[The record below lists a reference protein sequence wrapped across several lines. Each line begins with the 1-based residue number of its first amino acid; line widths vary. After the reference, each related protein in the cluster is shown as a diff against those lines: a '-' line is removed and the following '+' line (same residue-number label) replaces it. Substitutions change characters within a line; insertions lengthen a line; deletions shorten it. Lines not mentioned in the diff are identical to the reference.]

1 MSDQRRGLDGLDL
14 AESTVWARIEDW
26 AQQGSNRILPIAA
39 SDGQEQLLRLQMT
52 TLSTPGAV
60 TLNCGGI
67 LADHGWLKLFGGG
80 TADMPALVD
89 FISGVEV
96 GRGAALCGV
105 DVLGGVFA
113 INWGAFP
120 GEHHILWYWL
130 RIPSTGRCAA
140 SGNTST
146 CCGPR

>member
-1 MSDQRRGLDGLDL
+1 MGKACPYMRGGSTAIRSKSPQGRRELSVSDQRRGLDGLDL

-67 LADHGWLKLFGGG
+67 LADHGWLK
-80 TADMPALVD
+80 
-89 FISGVEV
+89 
-96 GRGAALCGV
+96 
-105 DVLGGVFA
+105 
-113 INWGAFP
+113 
-120 GEHHILWYWL
+120 
-130 RIPSTGRCAA
+130 
-140 SGNTST
+140 
-146 CCGPR
+146 